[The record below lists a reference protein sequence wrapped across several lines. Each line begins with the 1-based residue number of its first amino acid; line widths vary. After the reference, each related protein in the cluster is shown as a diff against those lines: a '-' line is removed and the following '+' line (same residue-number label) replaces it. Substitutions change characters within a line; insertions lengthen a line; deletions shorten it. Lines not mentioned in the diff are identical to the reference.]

1 MENSKNCI
9 QILFKGQNGCM
20 EVEDVSSFLAHSHYE
35 ETCVICE
42 NLKPKGIH
50 LYTSFIC
57 TDCESDLIQTDT
69 NDPKYKYFLKQLRKI
84 TTPEIFS

>member
-1 MENSKNCI
+1 
-9 QILFKGQNGCM
+9 M
-20 EVEDVSSFLAHSHYE
+20 EVERLSSNLAHNHLG

-42 NLKPKGIH
+42 NLKAKGIH

-57 TDCESDLIQTDT
+57 TECENDLIQTDT
-69 NDPKYKYFLKQLRKI
+69 SDPKYKHYLKQLRKI

>member
-1 MENSKNCI
+1 MYGGGGLSS
-9 QILFKGQNGCM
+9 LF
-20 EVEDVSSFLAHSHYE
+20 AHQQLG

-57 TDCESDLIQTDT
+57 MECERDLIHTAT
-69 NDPKYKYFLKQLRKI
+69 SDPKYKYFLKQLKKI
-84 TTPEIFS
+84 TNPEIFS

>member
-1 MENSKNCI
+1 M
-9 QILFKGQNGCM
+9 
-20 EVEDVSSFLAHSHYE
+20 SSLLAHKLIE

-42 NLKPKGIH
+42 QMKPKGIH

-57 TDCESDLIQTDT
+57 TDCEVDLIHTDIS
-69 NDPKYKYFLKQLRKI
+69 DPRYKYYLQQLKKV

>member
-1 MENSKNCI
+1 
-9 QILFKGQNGCM
+9 M
-20 EVEDVSSFLAHSHYE
+20 EVVELNSNLAPRQFE
-35 ETCVICE
+35 EICIICE

-57 TDCESDLIQTDT
+57 TDCEHDLIQTDT
-69 NDPKYKYFLKQLRKI
+69 SDPKYSYFLNKLKKV

>member
-1 MENSKNCI
+1 MAIGGK
-9 QILFKGQNGCM
+9 NGCM
-20 EVEDVSSFLAHSHYE
+20 EVERLSSLAHNHFE
-35 ETCVICE
+35 DKCVICE

-57 TDCESDLIQTDT
+57 TECEHDLIQTDT
-69 NDPKYKYFLKQLRKI
+69 SDPRYKYFLKQLKKI